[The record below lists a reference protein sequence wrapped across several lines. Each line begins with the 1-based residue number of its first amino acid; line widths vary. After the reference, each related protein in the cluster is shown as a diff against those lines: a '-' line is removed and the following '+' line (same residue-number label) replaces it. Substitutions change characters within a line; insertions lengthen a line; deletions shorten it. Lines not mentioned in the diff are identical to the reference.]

1 MDTEVT
7 DKFVAQRLRSI
18 RQAQSLSLNDVEVAS
33 RGAIKAVVLGSY
45 ERGSRSLSV
54 KRAIQIAQFYG
65 VPVSVFF
72 GGSLRAEAVKAQ
84 RTIIDARRLRTL
96 VEMGSQIDQT
106 IIKILLRYVSHIQNS
121 RQDWNGEV
129 ISLRER
135 DSEYIAICIGYS
147 PESLAQWLD
156 GKKLLLS
163 FKS

>member
-7 DKFVAQRLRSI
+7 DKSVALRLRSI
-18 RQAQSLSLNDVEVAS
+18 RQAQSLSLNDVETAS

-65 VPVSVFF
+65 VPVSVLF
-72 GGSLRAEAVKAQ
+72 GGSLRAEGVKAQ

-96 VEMGSQIDQT
+96 VEMGSQIDQA
-106 IIKILLRYVSHIQNS
+106 IIKILLRYVSHMQSS

-135 DSEYIAICIGYS
+135 DTEYIAICIGYS
-147 PESLAQWLD
+147 PASLAQWLD
-156 GKKLLLS
+156 GKNLLLS

>member
-7 DKFVAQRLRSI
+7 DKSVAHRLRSI
-18 RQAQSLSLNDVEVAS
+18 RRAQSLSLNDVETAS
-33 RGAIKAVVLGSY
+33 RGAIKAVALGSY

-65 VPVSVFF
+65 VPVSVLF

-84 RTIIDARRLRTL
+84 RTIIDARRLRSML
-96 VEMGSQIDQT
+96 EIGSQIDQT
-106 IIKILLRYVSHIQNS
+106 IITILLRYVSHIQSS

-135 DSEYIAICIGYS
+135 DTEYIAICIGYS
-147 PESLAQWLD
+147 PESLVQWLD
-156 GKKLLLS
+156 RKNLLLT
-163 FKS
+163 FKN

>member
-7 DKFVAQRLRSI
+7 DKSVALRLRSI
-18 RQAQSLSLNDVEVAS
+18 RQAQSLSLNDVETAS

-65 VPVSVFF
+65 VPVSVLF
-72 GGSLRAEAVKAQ
+72 GGSLRVEAVKAQ

-96 VEMGSQIDQT
+96 VEMGSQIDQA
-106 IIKILLRYVSHIQNS
+106 IIKILLRYVSHIQSS

-135 DSEYIAICIGYS
+135 DTEYIAICIGYS
-147 PESLAQWLD
+147 PASLAQWLD
-156 GKKLLLS
+156 GKNLLLS

>member
-7 DKFVAQRLRSI
+7 DKSVALRLRSI
-18 RQAQSLSLNDVEVAS
+18 RQAQSLSLNDVETAS

-65 VPVSVFF
+65 VPVSVLF
-72 GGSLRAEAVKAQ
+72 GGSLRAEGVKAQ

-96 VEMGSQIDQT
+96 VEMGSQIDQA
-106 IIKILLRYVSHIQNS
+106 IIKILLRYVSHIQSS

-135 DSEYIAICIGYS
+135 DTEYIAICIGYS
-147 PESLAQWLD
+147 PASLAQWLD
-156 GKKLLLS
+156 GKNLLLS